1 MQQSNDVVFFS
12 LFLALQSVKSP
23 MIVISPT
30 VCLVKL
36 IYMVVV
42 TFVLSFCS
50 EEQRGQR
57 SNQHVESPLAGNE
70 QQEGYGI

>member
-1 MQQSNDVVFFS
+1 
-12 LFLALQSVKSP
+12 